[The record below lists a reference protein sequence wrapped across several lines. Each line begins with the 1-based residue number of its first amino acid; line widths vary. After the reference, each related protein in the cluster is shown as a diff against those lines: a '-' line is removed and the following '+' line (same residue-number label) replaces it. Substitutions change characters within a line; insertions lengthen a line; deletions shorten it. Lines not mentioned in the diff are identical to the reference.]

1 MKKFLIATTALVATA
16 GVAAADVNLSGGARF
31 GVTYDDSLAT
41 TTALHSRFT
50 LNIDV
55 STETDAGITFG
66 ARVRVRANTGVAAEL
81 SAADLYMKTSGL
93 TVHVGN
99 INGVIEVMPGMYAGS
114 IGLTGLGYHN
124 VVANSSTNRWGW
136 DAFDSNGA
144 GSANGVSVAYSA
156 GDLTVMASYSD
167 ARVAVPGSI
176 NAKPARSAVSASYKF
191 GGWTVA
197 AAYQD
202 SDTAAEDRLILT
214 VGGTLGAANVG
225 LAFADNNGNSTVAL
239 SGSFSVGA
247 ATTLKAFV
255 TSETAGEAY
264 GLGVAHSLGGATI
277 KAGVVQTAAGTT
289 LADLGVS
296 FNF

>member
-156 GDLTVMASYSD
+156 GDLTVMASHS
-167 ARVAVPGSI
+167 GSST
-176 NAKPARSAVSASYKF
+176 PTDRSAVSASYKF

-202 SDTAAEDRLILT
+202 SSVNAEDRLILT